1 MASKTGD
8 DGTSSPP
15 ERAEIGGV
23 ATVLCM
29 NWGAKYS
36 PAYVNRLYAMVAR
49 QLWQPVRFFLPHG
62 QSRRHS
68 CRRSVSPNSRPA
80 AAVRSGVVQA
90 RRVLAEGRR
99 TAWRDGALFDLDLV
113 IVGALEPFFEQS
125 GEFLIIRDWGR
136 PLARAGNASVFRF
149 SPQRSTDLFDQY
161 CRDAERIT
169 RKFRTEGEYL
179 TRYMADFG
187 ALGFWPK
194 GWCAELQARLHS
206 GLAVA
211 ALADADGPRGRPHPC
226 LSWGTQT
233 TASVGRRDMRAR
245 AILRRTLDSRA
256 LEGVM
261 PSEPDVSHNAALP
274 IGEDGGFDETART
287 AAQMAVAAHV
297 DVTGIPFPT
306 LAFHSLFYRSV
317 EERLAGAVPY
327 VIAAYAGAWVLVQW
341 LTFSGLRFDAYE
353 MLLMGH
359 EWQLA
364 YWKHP
369 ALPPWMAEAVFEL
382 SGRSTAAM
390 AVLPVACAAV
400 ALWLVWRLCRPILG
414 TTGAALATGLSLCS
428 WYLMTPVTQFNHNV
442 AQLPFWVLT
451 VLCYRRAILKSSY
464 ANWIAFGVVAALLL
478 QTKYTGVLLLATLAV
493 HACWFETSRRRL
505 RTPQAWT
512 GIAVAIALIL
522 PQLFQLVLH
531 DRSALTYAVDRPPY
545 RSLYDHVLGPLALLG
560 LQAFFHVAVL
570 IWCSQPVRTMPPSAR
585 GRWRSHCPNAR
596 HSTPRFS
603 LRVWPVRSPSA
614 LSSMALRE
622 CGDARRLWGPC
633 SCWWVRP

>member
-1 MASKTGD
+1 
-8 DGTSSPP
+8 
-15 ERAEIGGV
+15 
-23 ATVLCM
+23 
-29 NWGAKYS
+29 
-36 PAYVNRLYAMVAR
+36 
-49 QLWQPVRFFLPHG
+49 
-62 QSRRHS
+62 
-68 CRRSVSPNSRPA
+68 
-80 AAVRSGVVQA
+80 
-90 RRVLAEGRR
+90 
-99 TAWRDGALFDLDLV
+99 
-113 IVGALEPFFEQS
+113 
-125 GEFLIIRDWGR
+125 
-136 PLARAGNASVFRF
+136 
-149 SPQRSTDLFDQY
+149 
-161 CRDAERIT
+161 
-169 RKFRTEGEYL
+169 
-179 TRYMADFG
+179 
-187 ALGFWPK
+187 
-194 GWCAELQARLHS
+194 
-206 GLAVA
+206 
-211 ALADADGPRGRPHPC
+211 
-226 LSWGTQT
+226 
-233 TASVGRRDMRAR
+233 
-245 AILRRTLDSRA
+245 
-256 LEGVM
+256 M

-493 HACWFETSRRRL
+493 HACWFETSRRQL

-560 LQAFFHVAVL
+560 SQAFFHVAVL
-570 IWCSQPVRTMPPSAR
+570 ILVLAARPYNAAQRAGAVAFTLPKRTPFDTSLLIAGMAGPLALGLIFYGIAGVWGRPEALGSMFMLVGPAVIACAGRTLVIARPRLVLAFFALTVFGMPVCSILDSFMHPIVFHRLRTEQIPFAAATDAMEFDWWRLTGRPLTILAGDTAIAGGFAAYMEPRPSVLIDGMRDRSPWITAKRITSEGVMIVWLIKDARQPLPPSELVKPLAGYAIER
-585 GRWRSHCPNAR
+585 IAP
-596 HSTPRFS
+596 
-603 LRVWPVRSPSA
+603 LRVVTRWDRYVPPVLFGRAIIRPAQTSM
-614 LSSMALRE
+614 SSTQ
-622 CGDARRLWGPC
+622 
-633 SCWWVRP
+633 